1 MKTTN
6 GINQD
11 AFSLPLHIS
20 DLLSLCKSYHQLG
33 YSIQSQ
39 VEMIVEIG
47 IEEAIN
53 SGAVD
58 PVALPHIKHFLR
70 SIAEQ
75 QLWGEAADIALDCVC
90 LIELYEDKHPPL
102 SIAN

>member
-11 AFSLPLHIS
+11 AFSIPLHIS

-39 VEMIVEIG
+39 VEMIVDIG
-47 IEEAIN
+47 IEEAIT
-53 SGAVD
+53 SGVVD
-58 PVALPHIKHFLR
+58 LIALPHIKHFLR
-70 SIAEQ
+70 SIAEEPIF
-75 QLWGEAADIALDCVC
+75 GDASSIALDCVC